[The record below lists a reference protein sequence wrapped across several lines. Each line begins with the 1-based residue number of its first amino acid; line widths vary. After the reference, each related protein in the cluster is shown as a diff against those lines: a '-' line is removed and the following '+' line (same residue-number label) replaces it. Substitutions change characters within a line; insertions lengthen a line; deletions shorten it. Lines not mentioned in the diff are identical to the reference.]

1 MQAPPTPPVDPANE
15 EFVLFI
21 RAKKFPQWYPLS
33 VVKGGA
39 QANVLLK
46 AMQNDFGK
54 LLYGKTLIRNIGSVS
69 WLSLY
74 THRRAYPGQC
84 LQSEVCITYTNPL
97 LVMLCPAKMYF
108 LVLSTAPTRAEPAA
122 RLCPIADCERNIWQ
136 LKDLLTLITYTHGW
150 PAADAGGLPGQRQY
164 RVDGE
169 EELAHDEELH
179 RF

>member
-1 MQAPPTPPVDPANE
+1 MQAPPTPPVDPQNE

-33 VVKGGA
+33 VVKGGG

-74 THRRAYPGQC
+74 TALVVDPGQC
-84 LQSEVCITYTNPL
+84 LCSEVCITSIDRSV
-97 LVMLCPAKMYF
+97 VML
-108 LVLSTAPTRAEPAA
+108 
-122 RLCPIADCERNIWQ
+122 
-136 LKDLLTLITYTHGW
+136 
-150 PAADAGGLPGQRQY
+150 
-164 RVDGE
+164 
-169 EELAHDEELH
+169 
-179 RF
+179 